1 MDAMAF
7 GMGVSCLQCTFSTQN
22 LNHARYIYDQFHV
35 ISPLMLAVTAGTPF
49 HKGKVANW
57 DARWKI
63 IEASVDDRNADERD
77 PNSSFYIPQSRY
89 SPAQLYIYNG

>member
-1 MDAMAF
+1 MAF

-22 LNHARYIYDQFHV
+22 LNHARYIYDQFHI

-49 HKGKVANW
+49 HKGKVSNW

-63 IEASVDDRNADERD
+63 IEAACDDRTAEERNPD
-77 PNSSFYIPQSRY
+77 S
-89 SPAQLYIYNG
+89 L

>member
-7 GMGVSCLQCTFSTQN
+7 GMGISCLQCTFSTQN
-22 LNHARYIYDQFHV
+22 LDHARYIYDQFHV
-35 ISPLMLAVTAGTPF
+35 LSPLMLALTAGTPF

-63 IEASVDDRNADERD
+63 IEASVDDRNINERN
-77 PNSSFYIPQSRY
+77 P
-89 SPAQLYIYNG
+89 